1 MARAALADA
10 TDSGHAC
17 RGSVA
22 GFMFAGEWLEL
33 HPEGAA
39 FFPAHG
45 LAVVADL
52 HLEKSTAFA
61 AQGQM
66 LPPYE
71 TLETLRRL
79 LRLVEVLRPERL
91 VLLGDSFHSA
101 VEAIGEGG
109 PARAAIDRLAAAC
122 ALTWVAGN
130 HDPAPPLRLP
140 GHWVESIQLG
150 DCILR
155 HAPIDD
161 GQDEIVGH
169 LHPAARLATRAGS
182 QRRRCFVLAR
192 QRLLLPAFGSLTGM
206 VDLGDPAILRHIPG
220 REARVFMM
228 CQPGLVEVPLSAC
241 LR

>member
-1 MARAALADA
+1 MACALPEMEGCGYAR
-10 TDSGHAC
+10 
-17 RGSVA
+17 RGTVV
-22 GFMFAGEWLEL
+22 GLTFGGEMLEL
-33 HPEGAA
+33 HPDGAA

-52 HLEKSTAFA
+52 HLEKSATFA

-79 LRLVEVLRPERL
+79 LRLVEILRPERL
-91 VLLGDSFHSA
+91 VLLGDSFHST
-101 VEAIGEGG
+101 VETIGEGG

-122 ALTWVAGN
+122 VLIWVAGN

-140 GHWVESIQLG
+140 GRWVENVRLG

-155 HAPIDD
+155 HAPVED
-161 GQDEIVGH
+161 GCDEIVGH
-169 LHPAARLATRAGS
+169 LHPAARLGTRAGS
-182 QRRRCFVLAR
+182 QRRRCFVLGR
-192 QRLLLPAFGSLTGM
+192 QRLLMPAFGSLTGM
-206 VDLGDPAILRHIPG
+206 VDLGDPAILRHLSS

-241 LR
+241 LRC